1 MYNFTTETQGLDTF
15 LVCEIAPETRLDTA
29 GLGMLLNNKIA
40 GLCPVSN
47 IQIDN
52 KKFIRYNISSQIP
65 LQQFF
70 ASEVD
75 KKRFLTILNNILTA
89 IENLD
94 DYMLDPGMLLLDK
107 EEIYVNVG
115 TLHVDLIYYPVL
127 EERNTFDVCTFV
139 KTMIMNTEF
148 DAKEQDNYVTLLI
161 SYLNHTD
168 RITIAGLKEYI
179 QTLLKETN
187 ANVQSI
193 PAPQQTPAASG
204 IYQTPV
210 PAQPA
215 IPQQQPVGMEQ
226 EPYREPIMHN
236 PVMPPNMNLSNHSGF
251 AIPGG
256 EAVQEPAKKKGFLA
270 SLGLTSKKEKP
281 NKEKSNKEKP
291 KKEKSKKTSKNK
303 EIVTPS
309 GMVIPNMDN
318 TKNSTL
324 PQPPKPV
331 GAPSIPQPAVQPAMP
346 QPPVQPAMSQSPVQ
360 SAMPQS
366 PVQPVMPQPPIQP
379 TTVSQVYAGAA
390 NYGETVVLGAD
401 TAGETT
407 VLNAGYNTVQKQRN
421 PYLIRKKTNEKVE
434 INKNIFRIGK
444 EKSYVDYCIMDNT
457 AVSRSHADIIRK
469 NDEFY
474 IVDNNSLNHT
484 FLNSKQIPSSQMQ
497 KLEDFMVIKLADE
510 IFEFRL

>member
-1 MYNFTTETQGLDTF
+1 MYNFITETQGLDTF
-15 LVCEIAPETRLDTA
+15 RVCEIAPETRLDTA

-70 ASEVD
+70 ANEVD

-94 DYMLDPGMLLLDK
+94 DYMLDPGMLLLDN

-168 RITIAGLKEYI
+168 RITIADLKEYI
-179 QTLLKETN
+179 KTLLKETN
-187 ANVQSI
+187 ADVQSI
-193 PAPQQTPAASG
+193 PAPQQTPAASD

-210 PAQPA
+210 SVQPV
-215 IPQQQPVGMEQ
+215 IPQQQPVNMIQ
-226 EPYREPIMHN
+226 EPYREPIMQN
-236 PVMPPNMNLSNHSGF
+236 PVMPPNMNLSNPNGF

-256 EAVQEPAKKKGFLA
+256 AAVQAPAKKKGFLA
-270 SLGLTSKKEKP
+270 NLGITSKKEKP
-281 NKEKSNKEKP
+281 NKEKQNKAKP
-291 KKEKSKKTSKNK
+291 KKEKAKKISKNK

-318 TKNSTL
+318 TKNNTL

-331 GAPSIPQPAVQPAMP
+331 GAPSIPQPSVQPVMSQPPVQPAIPQPQAQSVMP
-346 QPPVQPAMSQSPVQ
+346 QPPVQSAIQQS
-360 SAMPQS
+360 
-366 PVQPVMPQPPIQP
+366 PIQP
-379 TTVSQVYAGAA
+379 TSVSQVYTGAV

-407 VLNAGYNTVQKQRN
+407 VLNAGYNTVQRQRN